1 MKLSRYLSYFLI
13 LTSFILV
20 MNLFSCKTRHDIPK
34 DVSNYIFE
42 NKSDGR
48 KYFVKLDSIADSYA
62 KGKMYLIHRDVF
74 MKAKPFE
81 ANLNKNKCEIS
92 FYNSETYNLKFKK
105 VSRKSYEGFYTE
117 NLSNKKMSFILYPYT
132 KDEFQLSDTNRY
144 KNEVFEVERITDV
157 NYAKV
162 NGFWSSIPDDTIDI
176 ANVVKNNWFNYLK
189 KKELNLDMD
198 IYLPK
203 NDTLTQRP
211 LMMFIHGGAFF
222 IGDKAT
228 VPYQKWCSHFAS
240 LGYVCVSIN
249 YRMGFRPNQKAIER
263 TAYQATQDA
272 HAAMRYLISKK
283 DIYRIDPDFLFVGGA
298 SAGSITAINLAY
310 MRNKDRPQS
319 SYSSFFMEDLGD
331 IESSGNSIDNE
342 FKIKAIANMWGSVYN
357 LNILENENIPII
369 SFHGD
374 VDEILPYGK
383 GYPFKAIG
391 EFQKVFFDE
400 MYGSSVIHQKA
411 NELGIRSVLHTFPG
425 QGHTLHLDENR
436 KLNENFYT
444 IQNEMVDF
452 FYDELVSNPAYIIQN
467 IDDFQLFTIDT
478 TDVIVAD
485 WNVIGGISIEENK
498 GAIRA
503 SWFEDEP
510 VQELRV
516 SGYYENGAG
525 FEDVLVIKNVKEN
538 EGNSYE

>member
-1 MKLSRYLSYFLI
+1 MKLSRYLSYSLI

-81 ANLNKNKCEIS
+81 ANLRKNKCVIS
-92 FYNSETYNLKFKK
+92 FYDSETYNLKFKK
-105 VSRKSYEGFYTE
+105 VSRESYEGFYTE
-117 NLSNKKMSFILYPYT
+117 NLSNKKMSFLLYPYI

-162 NGFWSSIPDDTIDI
+162 DGFWSSIPDDTIDI

-228 VPYQKWCSHFAS
+228 IPYQKWCSHFAS

-400 MYGSSVIHQKA
+400 MYGSSIIHQKA

-467 IDDFQLFTIDT
+467 KDDFQLFTIDT

-485 WNVIGGISIEENK
+485 WSVIGGISIEENN

-503 SWFEDEP
+503 SWFDDAP

-525 FEDVLVIKNVKEN
+525 FEDVFVIKNVKGN
-538 EGNSYE
+538 EDNSYE

>member
-20 MNLFSCKTRHDIPK
+20 MNLFSCKTRQDIPK

-81 ANLNKNKCEIS
+81 ANLRKNKCVIS
-92 FYNSETYNLKFKK
+92 FYDSETYNLKFKK
-105 VSRKSYEGFYTE
+105 VSRDSYEGFYTE
-117 NLSNKKMSFILYPYT
+117 NLSNKKMSFLLYPYI

-162 NGFWSSIPDDTIDI
+162 NGFWSSIPDDTIDV

-400 MYGSSVIHQKA
+400 MYGSSIIHQKA

-478 TDVIVAD
+478 TDVVIAD
-485 WNVIGGISIEENK
+485 WSVIGGISIEENK

-503 SWFEDEP
+503 SWFDDEP

>member
-81 ANLNKNKCEIS
+81 ANLRKNKCVIS
-92 FYNSETYNLKFKK
+92 FYDSETYNLKFKK
-105 VSRKSYEGFYTE
+105 VSRDSYEGFYTE
-117 NLSNKKMSFILYPYT
+117 NLSNKKMSFLLYPYI

-203 NDTLTQRP
+203 NDTLMQRP

-228 VPYQKWCSHFAS
+228 VPYQKWCNHFAS

-331 IESSGNSIDNE
+331 IESSGNGIDND
-342 FKIKAIANMWGSVYN
+342 FKIKAIANMWGSIYD
-357 LNILENENIPII
+357 LNILKNENVPII

-400 MYGSSVIHQKA
+400 MYGSSIIHQKA
-411 NELGIRSVLHTFPG
+411 SELGIRSVLHTFSG

-467 IDDFQLFTIDT
+467 KDDFQLFTIDT
-478 TDVIVAD
+478 TDVVIAD

-498 GAIRA
+498 GVIRA
-503 SWFEDEP
+503 SWFDDEP

-525 FEDVLVIKNVKEN
+525 FEDVFVIKNVKEN

>member
-1 MKLSRYLSYFLI
+1 MKLNRYLSYFLI
-13 LTSFILV
+13 IISFAVVLN
-20 MNLFSCKTRHDIPK
+20 MFSCRTSHDFPK
-34 DVSNYIFE
+34 GVSNYIFE

-62 KGKMYLIHRDVF
+62 EGKMYLIHRDVF

-81 ANLNKNKCEIS
+81 ADLRRNKCEIS
-92 FYNSETYNLKFKK
+92 FYDSETYNLKFKK
-105 VSRKSYEGFYTE
+105 VSRNSYEGFYTE
-117 NLSNKKMSFILYPYT
+117 NSSNKKMPFLLYPYIE
-132 KDEFQLSDTNRY
+132 DEFQLSDTDRY

-162 NGFWSSIPDDTIDI
+162 DGFWSSIPDDTIDI

-228 VPYQKWCSHFAS
+228 VPYQKWCNHFAS

-331 IESSGNSIDNE
+331 IESSGNTIDND
-342 FKIKAIANMWGSVYN
+342 FKIKAIANMWGSIYD
-357 LNILENENIPII
+357 LNILKNENVPII

-467 IDDFQLFTIDT
+467 KDDFQLFTIDT
-478 TDVIVAD
+478 TDVVVAD

-498 GAIRA
+498 GVIRA
-503 SWFEDEP
+503 SWFDDEP

-516 SGYYENGAG
+516 SGYYANGAG
-525 FEDVLVIKNVKEN
+525 FEDVFVIKNVKEN

>member
-81 ANLNKNKCEIS
+81 VNLRKNKCVIS
-92 FYNSETYNLKFKK
+92 FYDSETYNLKFKK
-105 VSRKSYEGFYTE
+105 VSRDSYEGFYTE
-117 NLSNKKMSFILYPYT
+117 NLSNKKMSFLLYPYI

-331 IESSGNSIDNE
+331 IESSGNTIDNE

-467 IDDFQLFTIDT
+467 KDDFQLFTIDT
-478 TDVIVAD
+478 TDVVVAD
-485 WNVIGGISIEENK
+485 WSVIGGISIEENK
-498 GAIRA
+498 GVIRA
-503 SWFEDEP
+503 SWFDDAP

-516 SGYYENGAG
+516 SGYYSNGAG

>member
-81 ANLNKNKCEIS
+81 ANLRKNKCVIS
-92 FYNSETYNLKFKK
+92 FYDSETYNLKFKK
-105 VSRKSYEGFYTE
+105 VSRDSYEGFYTE
-117 NLSNKKMSFILYPYT
+117 NLSNKKMSFLLYPYI

-298 SAGSITAINLAY
+298 SAGSITTINLAY

-331 IESSGNSIDNE
+331 IESSGNTIDNE

-400 MYGSSVIHQKA
+400 MYGSSIIHQKA
-411 NELGIRSVLHTFPG
+411 SELGIRSVLHTFSG

-467 IDDFQLFTIDT
+467 KDDFQLFTIDT
-478 TDVIVAD
+478 IDVIVAD
-485 WNVIGGISIEENK
+485 WSVIGGISIEENK

-503 SWFEDEP
+503 SWFDDEP

>member
-81 ANLNKNKCEIS
+81 VNLRKNKCVIS
-92 FYNSETYNLKFKK
+92 FYDSETYNLKFKK
-105 VSRKSYEGFYTE
+105 VSRDSYEGFYTE
-117 NLSNKKMSFILYPYT
+117 NLSNKKMSFLLYPYI

-331 IESSGNSIDNE
+331 IESSGNTIDNE

-400 MYGSSVIHQKA
+400 MYGSSIIHQKA

-436 KLNENFYT
+436 KPNENFYT

-485 WNVIGGISIEENK
+485 WSVIGGISIEENK

-503 SWFEDEP
+503 SWFDDEP

>member
-1 MKLSRYLSYFLI
+1 
-13 LTSFILV
+13 

-81 ANLNKNKCEIS
+81 ANLRKNKCVIS
-92 FYNSETYNLKFKK
+92 FYDSETYNLKFKK
-105 VSRKSYEGFYTE
+105 VSRDSYEGFYTE
-117 NLSNKKMSFILYPYT
+117 NLSNKKMSFLLYPYI

-310 MRNKDRPQS
+310 MRNKDRPKS

-331 IESSGNSIDNE
+331 IESSGNNIDSD

-400 MYGSSVIHQKA
+400 MYGSSIIHQKA

-467 IDDFQLFTIDT
+467 KDDFQLFTIDT
-478 TDVIVAD
+478 TDVVVAD

-503 SWFEDEP
+503 SWFDDEP

-516 SGYYENGAG
+516 SGYYANGAG

>member
-81 ANLNKNKCEIS
+81 ANLRKNKCVIS
-92 FYNSETYNLKFKK
+92 FYDSETYNLKFKK
-105 VSRKSYEGFYTE
+105 VSRDSYEGFYTE
-117 NLSNKKMSFILYPYT
+117 NLSNKKMSFLLYPYI

-298 SAGSITAINLAY
+298 SAGSITAMNLAY

-331 IESSGNSIDNE
+331 IESSGNTIDNE

-467 IDDFQLFTIDT
+467 KDDFQLFTIDT
-478 TDVIVAD
+478 IDVIVAD
-485 WNVIGGISIEENK
+485 WSVIGGISIEENK

-503 SWFEDEP
+503 SWFDDEP